1 MRYLIIIFSLIIILQ
16 SCSRYK
22 GGAIYALNNYRGNDY
37 YSFFNY
43 NIIKKGNVIVH
54 ARIAGTDYY
63 GNAINIRSNNGDKR
77 KFSVIRMQN
86 LDGSLI
92 QCFNELNKATN
103 FAKGG
108 KGICYEDGERLFDII
123 IQPSNSYMSINF
135 LRNFLR

>member
-1 MRYLIIIFSLIIILQ
+1 M
-16 SCSRYK
+16 
-22 GGAIYALNNYRGNDY
+22 
-37 YSFFNY
+37 
-43 NIIKKGNVIVH
+43 H
-54 ARIAGTDYY
+54 AKIAGADYY

-86 LDGSLI
+86 RDGSLI

-103 FAKGG
+103 FSKGG